1 MWSQELCL
9 ESTWPFVVVG
19 NQSICLLYVRTSVP
33 ISHLLTLYSLGSV
46 KLHEGWLTGRLEVP
60 PVEASWGAVER
71 PAGHGLGCGHAEYGE
86 AAGWAHA
93 GAALAGMDP
102 GGLGRHLRQEGG
114 RVPHGHTLMVLAV

>member
-1 MWSQELCL
+1 MVGCGIRN
-9 ESTWPFVVVG
+9 FVWKAHG
-19 NQSICLLYVRTSVP
+19 
-33 ISHLLTLYSLGSV
+33 HLLLLVTNPYVYYMFGQVFRFHIYLLYSLGSV
-46 KLHEGWLTGRLEVP
+46 KLHEGSLT
-60 PVEASWGAVER
+60 ASWGAVER